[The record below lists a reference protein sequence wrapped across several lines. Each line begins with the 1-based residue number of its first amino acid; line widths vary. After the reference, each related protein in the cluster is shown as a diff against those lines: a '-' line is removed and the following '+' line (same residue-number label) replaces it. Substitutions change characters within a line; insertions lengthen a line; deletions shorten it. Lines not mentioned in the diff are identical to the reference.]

1 MFKNLSLLRL
11 PSDFT
16 LSAEPFEAALSEHPL
31 RSPGPL
37 ELETRGFLS
46 PFSRD
51 DAALSHGVGD
61 ALLFCLGTDSRMLPG
76 SALKDAA
83 IDAARGAG

>member
-11 PSDFT
+11 PYYLT
-16 LSAEPFEAALSEHPL
+16 PSAEPFEVALSEHPL

-46 PFSRD
+46 PFNRE
-51 DAALSHGVGD
+51 DAALSHDAGD
-61 ALLFCLGTDSRMLPG
+61 ALLFCLGTESRMLPG
-76 SALKDAA
+76 SVLKDAA